1 MKNTTIL
8 LLSLF
13 IFCFGCKKKEV
24 GDDSNP
30 ENLSIQGF
38 TPVSGKDGTLVTIAG
53 NKFSTNANSNLITIG
68 GLNVVPVSATT
79 TELIFNVPIG
89 LAKGMHNISVKVNG
103 QTVNAT
109 NKFEITDGSVGGGVV
124 NTSLIPVNADII
136 SKSFI
141 DFGMV
146 NVHPRLLFTKSDIV
160 RIKSLALTDQ
170 FAKGT
175 YDNIISKANQILNT
189 PLLEYAL
196 DGAGLRIP
204 NIHEFSNEQAPFLV
218 LAYQFTGD
226 TKYALRCWQQV
237 DKICSYPDW
246 GANRHF
252 LDSGIISKAMAI
264 VYDGLYDYLT
274 PEQRSKIVLNT
285 RSKVL
290 QIGKTNIE
298 TNTGIFK
305 WYLTNDNWNGICHS
319 GMIMAA
325 LAMYETDPA
334 FMSQLIAI
342 SANGMTKYIESLD
355 LDGASEEGMVYW
367 GYGLSNTF
375 LGLEAM
381 KRVLSTEYGLAK
393 NANGL
398 KKTGWFPYNMS
409 GPVGT
414 ASIGDDYLYNG
425 VGNKFL
431 SYFWFANFYNDA
443 NFAKAHYDACIA
455 RNTSSTAKMNGW
467 SDLLFYNPALVS
479 AGNSSNIPLSG
490 YIRGID
496 YMHVVENNSNQNAL
510 YIGMHGG
517 DNKASHGHLDA
528 GSFYIQALGEV
539 FAQGNLGVEN
549 SYPTDFFKSTSPS
562 YNSAS
567 TNSATSRG
575 RFYYYRVRTEGKN
588 CLVFN
593 PDARPEQNPDGKA
606 TLEKEGTDNIGGY
619 YVLNMLDVY
628 NRDVTAYKRG
638 IKLNRNTGVISVQ
651 DEFTPKNSSTV
662 YWLMHSPATDGM
674 VISSDGKTATM
685 IRNGKTFYAIIK
697 TPSNAS
703 FVKVDRSTS
712 SINYLTETAPI
723 FSSIMTGQNG
733 INQFYGKL
741 QIKLSGVSGPTNLR
755 VDFVKSL
762 STTTPS
768 FTGLSNW
775 TTSN

>member
-1 MKNTTIL
+1 MKKIIIIFIG
-8 LLSLF
+8 LF
-13 IFCFGCKKKEV
+13 ILTNGCKKKDV
-24 GDDSNP
+24 GGGEDADKLAVQS
-30 ENLSIQGF
+30 F
-38 TPVSGKDGTLVTIAG
+38 FPVSGKDGTIVTIKG
-53 NKFSTNANSNLITIG
+53 SKFSASANLNLVTIG
-68 GLNVVPVSATT
+68 GLNIMPTSATT
-79 TELIFNVPIG
+79 TELVIAIPLG
-89 LAKGMHNISVKVNG
+89 LTKGMYDVSVKVNG
-103 QTVNAT
+103 QTVTAT
-109 NKFEITDGSVGGGVV
+109 EKFEITEGSTGGGVI
-124 NTSLIPVNADII
+124 NTSLIPVNAGII
-136 SKSFI
+136 SKSFN

-146 NVHPRLLFTKSDIV
+146 NVHPRLLFTKEDIV

-175 YDNIISKANQILNT
+175 YDNIINKANQILAT
-189 PLLEYAL
+189 PLLEYGL

-204 NIHEFSNEQAPFLV
+204 NLHEFSNEQAPFLV

-274 PEQRSKIVLNT
+274 PEQRSKIVTNT

-298 TNTGIFK
+298 NNTGTFK

-342 SANGMTKYIESLD
+342 SANGVTKYIESLD
-355 LDGASEEGMVYW
+355 PDGATEEGMVYW

-409 GPVGT
+409 GPIGT
-414 ASIGDDYLYNG
+414 ASVGDDYLYNG

-455 RNTSSTAKMNGW
+455 RNASSTAKMNGW

-479 AGNSSNIPLSG
+479 AGNITSIPLSG

-496 YMHVVENNSNQNAL
+496 FMHVRENNTNQNAL
-510 YIGMHGG
+510 YVGMHGG

-549 SYPTDFFKSTSPS
+549 PYPADFFKSTSPS
-562 YNSAS
+562 YNSAP

-606 TLEKEGTDNIGGY
+606 ILEKEATDNIGGY
-619 YVLNMLDVY
+619 YVLNMQDIY
-628 NRDVTAYKRG
+628 SRDVTAYKRG
-638 IKLNRNTGVISVQ
+638 IKLNRTSGVISVQ
-651 DEFTPKNSSTV
+651 DEFTPKASSTV
-662 YWLMHSPATDGM
+662 YWLMHSPATDGTI
-674 VISSDGKTATM
+674 ISADGKTATM
-685 IRNGKTFYAIIK
+685 IRNGKTLYAVIK
-697 TPSNAS
+697 APSNAS
-703 FVKVDRSTS
+703 FVKVDRSTT

-723 FSSIMTGQNG
+723 FSSIMSGQNG
-733 INQFYGKL
+733 INQFFGKL
-741 QIKLSGVSGPTNLR
+741 QIKLTGVSGATKVR
-755 VDFVKSL
+755 VDFVKSTGTSTPALIDL
-762 STTTPS
+762 SS
-768 FTGLSNW
+768 W
-775 TTSN
+775 TTAN